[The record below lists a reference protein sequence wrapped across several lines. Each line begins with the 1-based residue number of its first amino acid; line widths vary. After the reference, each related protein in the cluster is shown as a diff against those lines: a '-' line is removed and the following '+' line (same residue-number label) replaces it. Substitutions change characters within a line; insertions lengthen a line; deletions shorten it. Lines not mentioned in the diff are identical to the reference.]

1 MNTTRSEIIPNILDM
16 LAYHRETAHTY
27 DSVRRGGGLVWATK
41 PWDFKVYQSLPEVAL
56 PNPSSLLEAD
66 AWEVLRG
73 ELPVGVPVAIDLP
86 TLAALL
92 GVSWNLT
99 RENVYGETI
108 WYTRSYPS
116 AGGLYPLELY
126 LVARGIAG
134 LEDGVY
140 HYSLHK
146 FVLTRLF
153 SGDFNELVISQCGG
167 TWPEKPDLIGIVT
180 NVFWRSAW
188 KYHSRAYRYCF
199 LDAGHAVANLVL
211 TAHGLGLRP
220 YLIHVFDDQVISRL
234 LCLDDK
240 LEAPCLVVPI
250 FGQRPFPGPASK
262 SGSAEPTSHV
272 LASDLDTYQDTAYP
286 LIDQARRITSLT
298 GQEVRETAARWTG
311 HAGSSDHGSPA
322 ALASGA
328 RRGRLDDFRK
338 IPLAKALWQ
347 RRSHRQYIQRP
358 ISRETVKQLLDAVR
372 YALVSDTPLEAGP
385 GLSVIVQQVT
395 GLTPGIYRFDG
406 SWHEV
411 VTGDFRDATVKV
423 CLEQGFTRRAAFVL
437 FWHTPLTRL
446 TAAYGPR
453 IYRAIHL
460 AAGVMGEKAYLA
472 AEVLGWGA
480 CGIGAFYDQE
490 AQELLQLEDEE
501 VVYALTVGPV

>member
-1 MNTTRSEIIPNILDM
+1 MKGTRSETIPNI

-27 DSVRRGGGLVWATK
+27 DSVRRGGELVWATK
-41 PWDFKVYQSLPEVAL
+41 PWDFKVYQSLPELAL
-56 PNPSSLLEAD
+56 PNPSSWPEVD

-73 ELPVGVPVAIDLP
+73 ERPVGPSATIDLP
-86 TLAALL
+86 VLAALL

-99 RENVYGETI
+99 RENVYGEAI

-126 LVARGIAG
+126 LVARGVAG

-146 FVLTRLF
+146 FVLTRIR
-153 SGDFNELVISQCGG
+153 SGEFNELVMSRCGG
-167 TWPEKPDLIGIVT
+167 TWPEKPTLIGIVT
-180 NVFWRSAW
+180 NIFWRSAW
-188 KYHSRAYRYCF
+188 KYRSRAYRYCF
-199 LDAGHAVANLVL
+199 LDAGHAVANLAL
-211 TAHGLGLRP
+211 TAHALGLRP
-220 YLIHVFDDQVISRL
+220 GLIHVFDDQVISQL

-240 LEAPCLVVPI
+240 REAPCLVVPI
-250 FGQRPFPGPASK
+250 FGQEPLPGPASS
-262 SGSAEPTSHV
+262 SGSVEPTSHV
-272 LASDLDTYQDTAYP
+272 LASDLGTYQDTAYP

-298 GQEVRETAARWTG
+298 GPEVGATATRWAG
-311 HAGSSDHGSPA
+311 LDAGSSSDPGSPA
-322 ALASGA
+322 VVAPEA
-328 RRGRLDDFRK
+328 RGVRLDDFRK
-338 IPLAKALWQ
+338 ISLVKALWQ

-358 ISRETVKQLLDAVR
+358 VTLETLTQVLDAVR
-372 YALVSDTPLEAGP
+372 YPLVSDTPAKAGP

-395 GLTPGIYRFDG
+395 GLSPGIYRFDG

-411 VTGDFRDATVKV
+411 VTGDFRDAAVKV

-437 FWHTPLTRL
+437 FWHVPLDRL

-460 AAGVMGEKAYLA
+460 AAGAMGEKAYLA
-472 AEVLGWGA
+472 AEVLGWGV

-490 AQELLQLEDEE
+490 VKELLQLEDEE
-501 VVYALTVGPV
+501 VVYALSAGPI